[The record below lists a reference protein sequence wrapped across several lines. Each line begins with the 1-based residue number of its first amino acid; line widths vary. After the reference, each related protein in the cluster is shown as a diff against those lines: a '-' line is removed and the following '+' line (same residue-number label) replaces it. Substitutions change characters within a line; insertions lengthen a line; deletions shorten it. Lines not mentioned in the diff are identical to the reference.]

1 MKLLLFPACLP
12 LLALLLLL
20 GGCQQNDP
28 TPQLPGLPAHTQAG
42 ANTLGCYVNG
52 RPWLPATTTPALT
65 ARVSPGRLLLQ
76 AVQGTGPDATTLR
89 IELSEGFHGAG
100 TYALYF
106 PDWAENVA
114 SYTVAAGSQTYFADS
129 LGGSQLIITRYDSAQ
144 GILAGSFAFR
154 GTTRPFPNSAVP
166 ADTLRISDGR
176 FDLLLH

>member
-20 GGCQQNDP
+20 GSCQQNDP
-28 TPQLPGLPAHTQAG
+28 TPQLPGLPAATQAG

-52 RPWLPATTTPALT
+52 RPWLPTSAASTMT
-65 ARVSPGRLLLQ
+65 ARVSTGRLLLQ

-100 TYALYF
+100 TYALFF

-114 SYTVAAGSQTYFADS
+114 SYSIAAGNQTYFADS

-154 GTTRPFPNSAVP
+154 GVTRPFPNSAVP
-166 ADTLRISDGR
+166 VDTLRLTDGR
-176 FDLLLH
+176 FDLQLR